1 MYEEVNSIA
10 SINIKDGGT
19 IDVLGK
25 VTINKDGIAIAT
37 NYSKHTLIVNDTR
50 ADEVLGVGTY
60 WRNLAQYAWDNLPT
74 N

>member
-10 SINIKDGGT
+10 SITVKANGT
-19 IDVLGK
+19 IDVLGM
-25 VTINKDGIAIAT
+25 VTVQKDGVAIAT
-37 NYSKHTLIVNDTR
+37 NYTKHTLAVNDSR

-60 WRNLAQYAWDNLPT
+60 WRGLAQYAWDNLPT